1 MSTKNTRSKGKMQEA
16 KSSAEKLYNTLFK
29 MRDQMQEIA
38 NLAQELASDASEYG
52 GEISRV
58 LREQCINYLIPA
70 LKGLVSDPNQP
81 GAIEPI
87 IEFLDSCPLAF
98 IREEPEA
105 PQGPNPVA
113 PNGAILATPM
123 GSKVGDEDIP
133 QNASFSTMEDE
144 GPQISAVPNIPEDMV
159 RGFEKAYRRQRK
171 ENAFMDKLFREEDEI
186 EIPQE
191 DLELDEANIFTA
203 QGRAEIASNRVK
215 KSVDKVTKK
224 VAALTQKWTINNPA
238 PYWNVLDN
246 NTKQNILNAAKKQYM
261 ANFMKK
267 FSPGA
272 EDGEGSAETGEDG
285 GNVNG
290 NVGNGNVTTNGV
302 AGNGNDTTGK
312 GNGNVVDGN
321 SGNVV
326 NSNGGGNG
334 AGPVTGG
341 KTTGP
346 VGSVNIKKEFR

>member
-105 PQGPNPVA
+105 PQGPNPIA
-113 PNGAILATPM
+113 PNGAILATPT

-159 RGFEKAYRRQRK
+159 RGFEKVYRRQRK
-171 ENAFMDKLFREEDEI
+171 ENAFMDKLFREDIGE
-186 EIPQE
+186 EIPWE
-191 DLELDEANIFTA
+191 NLELEEANIFTA
-203 QGRAEIASNRVK
+203 QGRAQMAADRTQ
-215 KSVDKVTKK
+215 KSVNKVAKKVDALTKK
-224 VAALTQKWTINNPA
+224 WTVENPA
-238 PYWNVLDN
+238 PYWNELSAEN
-246 NTKQNILNAAKKQYM
+246 KQNILNTAKKNYM
-261 ANFMKK
+261 AKFMKK
-267 FSPGA
+267 LNLPQQ
-272 EDGEGSAETGEDG
+272 
-285 GNVNG
+285 
-290 NVGNGNVTTNGV
+290 
-302 AGNGNDTTGK
+302 
-312 GNGNVVDGN
+312 
-321 SGNVV
+321 VV
-326 NSNGGGNG
+326 NQ
-334 AGPVTGG
+334 P
-341 KTTGP
+341 
-346 VGSVNIKKEFR
+346 IQ

>member
-1 MSTKNTRSKGKMQEA
+1 MSSENKRPVKKFSEA

-38 NLAQELASDASEYG
+38 NMAQELASDASEYG

-58 LREQCINYLIPA
+58 LREQCISYLIPA

-113 PNGAILATPM
+113 PNGAVLATPK

-133 QNASFSTMEDE
+133 QNASFSAMEDE

-159 RGFEKAYRRQRK
+159 RGFEKVYRRQRK
-171 ENAFMDKLFREEDEI
+171 ENTFMDKLFREEGME

-203 QGRAEIASNRVK
+203 QGRAEMVANSAQ
-215 KSVDKVTKK
+215 KSVNKIAKKVDALTKK
-224 VAALTQKWTINNPA
+224 WTVENPA
-238 PYWNVLDN
+238 PYWNVLTAEN
-246 NTKQNILNAAKKQYM
+246 KQNILNTAKKNYM
-261 ANFMKK
+261 ADFMKQLNL
-267 FSPGA
+267 PQ
-272 EDGEGSAETGEDG
+272 
-285 GNVNG
+285 
-290 NVGNGNVTTNGV
+290 
-302 AGNGNDTTGK
+302 
-312 GNGNVVDGN
+312 
-321 SGNVV
+321 VV
-326 NSNGGGNG
+326 NQ
-334 AGPVTGG
+334 P
-341 KTTGP
+341 
-346 VGSVNIKKEFR
+346 IQ

>member
-1 MSTKNTRSKGKMQEA
+1 MSSENKRPVKKFSEA

-29 MRDQMQEIA
+29 MREQMQEIA
-38 NLAQELASDASEYG
+38 NMAQELASDASEYG

-113 PNGAILATPM
+113 PNGAVLATPK

-133 QNASFSTMEDE
+133 QNASFSAMEDE

-159 RGFEKAYRRQRK
+159 RGFEKVYRRQRK
-171 ENAFMDKLFREEDEI
+171 ENAFMDKLFREEDGI

-203 QGRAEIASNRVK
+203 QGRAEMASNRVK

-246 NTKQNILNAAKKQYM
+246 GTKQNILNAAKKQYM

-267 FSPGA
+267 FSPSTV
-272 EDGEGSAETGEDG
+272 DEGDSSAAGEDG
-285 GNVNG
+285 GNG
-290 NVGNGNVTTNGV
+290 NATT
-302 AGNGNDTTGK
+302 
-312 GNGNVVDGN
+312 GNGNVVSGGD
-321 SGNVV
+321 SGNV
-326 NSNGGGNG
+326 NGG
-334 AGPVTGG
+334 AG
-341 KTTGP
+341 
-346 VGSVNIKKEFR
+346 GSANIKKPDPLGTVNVKKEFR

>member
-1 MSTKNTRSKGKMQEA
+1 MGTKDTRSKRKMQEA

-144 GPQISAVPNIPEDMV
+144 GPQITAVPNIPEDMV
-159 RGFEKAYRRQRK
+159 RGFEKVYRRQRK
-171 ENAFMDKLFREEDEI
+171 ENAFMNKLFREDDEV
-186 EIPQE
+186 EMPQE

-203 QGRAEIASNRVK
+203 QGRAQMAADRTQ
-215 KSVDKVTKK
+215 KSVNKVAKK
-224 VAALTQKWTINNPA
+224 VDALTKKWTIENPA
-238 PYWNVLDN
+238 PYWNELSPKTKQSVLD
-246 NTKQNILNAAKKQYM
+246 IAKKRYI
-261 ANFMKK
+261 AKFMKGLK
-267 FSPGA
+267 LPQPQQDPPAQNPPAPPAQNPPAPAPQPGPPSPG
-272 EDGEGSAETGEDG
+272 E
-285 GNVNG
+285 
-290 NVGNGNVTTNGV
+290 
-302 AGNGNDTTGK
+302 
-312 GNGNVVDGN
+312 
-321 SGNVV
+321 VV
-326 NSNGGGNG
+326 NQL
-334 AGPVTGG
+334 
-341 KTTGP
+341 K
-346 VGSVNIKKEFR
+346 

>member
-1 MSTKNTRSKGKMQEA
+1 MSSENKRPVKKFSEA

-29 MRDQMQEIA
+29 MREQMQEIA

-105 PQGPNPVA
+105 PQGPNPIA

-144 GPQISAVPNIPEDMV
+144 GPQISAVPNIPEDMM

-171 ENAFMDKLFREEDEI
+171 ENAFMDKLFREEGME

-203 QGRAEIASNRVK
+203 QGRAEMAANRVK

-246 NTKQNILNAAKKQYM
+246 GTKQNILNAAKKQYM

-267 FSPGA
+267 FSPSTA
-272 EDGEGSAETGEDG
+272 EEGDSSAAGEDG
-285 GNVNG
+285 GNG
-290 NVGNGNVTTNGV
+290 NAAT
-302 AGNGNDTTGK
+302 
-312 GNGNVVDGN
+312 GNGNVVSGGD
-321 SGNVV
+321 SGNV
-326 NSNGGGNG
+326 NGG
-334 AGPVTGG
+334 AG
-341 KTTGP
+341 
-346 VGSVNIKKEFR
+346 GSANIKKPDPLGTVNVKKEFR

>member
-1 MSTKNTRSKGKMQEA
+1 MSSKNRRSMEKFSEA

-38 NLAQELASDASEYG
+38 NMAQELASDASEYG

-113 PNGAILATPM
+113 PNGAVLATPK

-133 QNASFSTMEDE
+133 QNASFSAMEDE

-159 RGFEKAYRRQRK
+159 RGFEKVYRRQRK
-171 ENAFMDKLFREEDEI
+171 ENAFMDKLFREDDEI

-203 QGRAEIASNRVK
+203 QGRAEMASNRVK

-267 FSPGA
+267 FSP
-272 EDGEGSAETGEDG
+272 DTDG
-285 GNVNG
+285 GDVGNVNGNGNGNVGNVNGNGNGNVGNDNG
-290 NVGNGNVTTNGV
+290 NVGNGN
-302 AGNGNDTTGK
+302 
-312 GNGNVVDGN
+312 
-321 SGNVV
+321 GNVV
-326 NSNGGGNG
+326 NGGGD
-334 AGPVTGG
+334 GPANI
-341 KTTGP
+341 KNPDP
-346 VGSVNIKKEFR
+346 VGTVNVKKELR

>member
-1 MSTKNTRSKGKMQEA
+1 MSSRKNTESNRKIREA

-29 MRDQMQEIA
+29 MREQMQEIA

-113 PNGAILATPM
+113 PNGAILATPT

-133 QNASFSTMEDE
+133 QNTSFHSMEDE
-144 GPQISAVPNIPEDMV
+144 GPQVSAVPNIPEDMV

-171 ENAFMDKLFREEDEI
+171 ENAFMDKLFREEDEV

-203 QGRAEIASNRVK
+203 QGRAQLAANNAQ
-215 KSVDKVTKK
+215 KSVSKVAKKVEALTKK
-224 VAALTQKWTINNPA
+224 WTADNPV
-238 PYWNVLDN
+238 PYWNELSPE
-246 NTKQNILNAAKKQYM
+246 TKQRVLNIAKKTYL
-261 ANFMKK
+261 AKFMQGVKL
-267 FSPGA
+267 PRI
-272 EDGEGSAETGEDG
+272 ETSAPEPE
-285 GNVNG
+285 
-290 NVGNGNVTTNGV
+290 
-302 AGNGNDTTGK
+302 
-312 GNGNVVDGN
+312 VDPQ
-321 SGNVV
+321 
-326 NSNGGGNG
+326 
-334 AGPVTGG
+334 A
-341 KTTGP
+341 
-346 VGSVNIKKEFR
+346 

>member
-1 MSTKNTRSKGKMQEA
+1 MSSENKRPVKKFSEA

-38 NLAQELASDASEYG
+38 NMAQELASDASEYG

-113 PNGAILATPM
+113 PNGAVLATPM

-133 QNASFSTMEDE
+133 QNTSLSSIEDE
-144 GPQISAVPNIPEDMV
+144 GPQISAVPNIPEGMV
-159 RGFEKAYRRQRK
+159 RGFEKVYRRQRK
-171 ENAFMDKLFREEDEI
+171 ESAFLDRLFREEDME

-203 QGRAEIASNRVK
+203 QGRAQMAANSAQ
-215 KSVDKVTKK
+215 KSVNKVAKKVDALTKK
-224 VAALTQKWTINNPA
+224 WTADNPA
-238 PYWNVLDN
+238 PYWNELSPK
-246 NTKQNILNAAKKQYM
+246 TKQNILNAAKKNYM
-261 ANFMKK
+261 AKFMKQLNLPQQTQPSQASATQPGQTQAAQSGPP
-267 FSPGA
+267 SPT
-272 EDGEGSAETGEDG
+272 E
-285 GNVNG
+285 
-290 NVGNGNVTTNGV
+290 
-302 AGNGNDTTGK
+302 
-312 GNGNVVDGN
+312 
-321 SGNVV
+321 VV
-326 NSNGGGNG
+326 NQLQQNQ
-334 AGPVTGG
+334 
-341 KTTGP
+341 
-346 VGSVNIKKEFR
+346 